1 MLVDMIR
8 TVYTSLPNP
17 VGTLLTELLSHIA
30 HLQLKHALDIPR

>member
-17 VGTLLTELLSHIA
+17 VGALLTELLGHIA
-30 HLQLKHALDIPR
+30 HLQLKYTLDIPR